1 MIKRFKSASIY
12 EGTDLDS
19 VYLDQANVK
28 TVMSVLSED
37 QWNYLFPVAN
47 KIYDYDSFLKAVA
60 QFPMFCGE
68 DYGRPAL
75 CQRELATF
83 FAHTAREVGKET
95 PNDKYP
101 EWRQSFYFVTES
113 ACTPANGKSKCNYTS
128 TGWSATVWPPVKGQ
142 QYFGR
147 GPLQLSWDYNYAQLS
162 TTIFDDENVLLKNPS
177 LIESS
182 GQYAFTSALWFYMT
196 PQTPKPSMHEV
207 ATNLYKPNAYDKK
220 AGLDST
226 FGTTIMIINGGYE
239 CTTAN
244 KKENSGAQKR

>member
-1 MIKRFKSASIY
+1 MTAQALVAATTTVSKDGIWTGHNWKDSANGVQNIDGIISGTSPDMIRRFKSASTY

-37 QWNYLFPVAN
+37 QWDFLFPVAN
-47 KIYDYDSFLKAVA
+47 ELYDYDSFLKAVG

-83 FAHTAREVGKET
+83 FAHTAREVGKENPSGT
-95 PNDKYP
+95 YP
-101 EWRQSFYFVTES
+101 EWRQSLYFVTEN
-113 ACTPANGKSKCNYTS
+113 ACTPAHGKSNCNYAS

-142 QYFGR
+142 QYYGR

-177 LIESS
+177 LIQSS
-182 GQYAFTSALWFYMT
+182 GEYAFTSALWFYMT
-196 PQTPKPSMHEV
+196 P
-207 ATNLYKPNAYDKK
+207 
-220 AGLDST
+220 
-226 FGTTIMIINGGYE
+226 
-239 CTTAN
+239 
-244 KKENSGAQKR
+244 